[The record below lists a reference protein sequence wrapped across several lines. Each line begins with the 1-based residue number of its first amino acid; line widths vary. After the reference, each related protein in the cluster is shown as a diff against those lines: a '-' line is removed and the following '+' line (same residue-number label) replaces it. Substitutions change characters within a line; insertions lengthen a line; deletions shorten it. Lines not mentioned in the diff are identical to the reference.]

1 MDDKNSGADPGQF
14 LYSLDERPPLNRT
27 VAYSLQWLAFC
38 LANSAVVPIVVGNAL
53 GLDQP
58 GIAALAQ
65 RTFFF
70 QALASLLQVLL
81 GHRLPIIE
89 GSSGMWW
96 GIFITLAAL
105 APGLGKP
112 LAVLRTDLEMGV
124 MVAGAILVV
133 VGMTGL
139 VGRAL
144 KLFTPAV
151 TGSVLVLLGLQLSGT
166 FVRGMLGIGHDGTVD
181 VKAAAVSVFV
191 VALVIVISLKGRGFV
206 RSIAVLIGAGLG
218 WIVAALAGLTG
229 GVGWTHTATVALP
242 ELFAWGPPTFDAGII
257 LTSVLTGLLVLSNLV
272 ASILAMERV
281 LGNNCS
287 PQRRTYDRGV
297 TFTGISD
304 LLAGLGATVGFV
316 PYSAG
321 AGLVSL
327 TRVASRLPFIL
338 FAVVLLLLGLLPPVG
353 AFLASI
359 PEPVGYSVL
368 LASFCQMLGI
378 GFKDYAH
385 LKFEGRDYFVV
396 GLPILVGSGLMSL
409 PPGVF
414 AGIPAMARYVLGNG
428 FIAGMLL
435 CLLLEHVL
443 MPLRAEKNLTGEC
456 GEEVNDRK

>member
-1 MDDKNSGADPGQF
+1 
-14 LYSLDERPPLNRT
+14 
-27 VAYSLQWLAFC
+27 
-38 LANSAVVPIVVGNAL
+38 
-53 GLDQP
+53 
-58 GIAALAQ
+58 
-65 RTFFF
+65 
-70 QALASLLQVLL
+70 
-81 GHRLPIIE
+81 
-89 GSSGMWW
+89 
-96 GIFITLAAL
+96 
-105 APGLGKP
+105 
-112 LAVLRTDLEMGV
+112 
-124 MVAGAILVV
+124 
-133 VGMTGL
+133 
-139 VGRAL
+139 
-144 KLFTPAV
+144 
-151 TGSVLVLLGLQLSGT
+151 
-166 FVRGMLGIGHDGTVD
+166 
-181 VKAAAVSVFV
+181 
-191 VALVIVISLKGRGFV
+191 
-206 RSIAVLIGAGLG
+206 
-218 WIVAALAGLTG
+218 
-229 GVGWTHTATVALP
+229 
-242 ELFAWGPPTFDAGII
+242 
-257 LTSVLTGLLVLSNLV
+257 
-272 ASILAMERV
+272 MERV
-281 LGNNCS
+281 LGNNCV

-297 TFTGISD
+297 AFTGISD

-338 FAVVLLLLGLLPPVG
+338 FAMVMLLLGLLPPVG

-378 GFKDYAH
+378 GFKDYAR

-456 GEEVNDRK
+456 REEANDRK

>member
-1 MDDKNSGADPGQF
+1 MDAKNSGADPGQF
-14 LYSLDERPPLNRT
+14 LYSLEERPPFNRT
-27 VAYSLQWLAFC
+27 IAYSLQWLAFG
-38 LANSAVVPIVVGNAL
+38 LANSAVVPVVVGNAL
-53 GLDQP
+53 GLDQS

-70 QALASLLQVLL
+70 QALASLLQVAL

-89 GSSGMWW
+89 GPSGMWW

-112 LAVLRTDLEMGV
+112 LAVLRTDLELGV

-166 FVRGMLGIGHDGTVD
+166 FVQGMLGLGHGGTVD
-181 VKAAAVSVFV
+181 VKSAAVSVFV
-191 VALVIVISLKGRGFV
+191 VTLVIVISLKGRGFV

-218 WIVAALAGLTG
+218 WIVAALAGMTG
-229 GVGWTHTATVALP
+229 DAGWTSTAAVALP

-281 LGNNCS
+281 LGNNCL

-304 LLAGLGATVGFV
+304 IMAGLGATIGFV

-338 FAVVLLLLGLLPPVG
+338 FSAAMLVLGLLPPVG

-378 GFKDYAH
+378 GLKDYAR
-385 LKFEGRDYFVV
+385 LNFEGRDYFVV
-396 GLPILVGSGLMSL
+396 GLPILVGTGLMSL
-409 PPGVF
+409 SPGVF
-414 AGIPAMARYVLGNG
+414 AGIPAIARYVLGNG

-443 MPLRAEKNLTGEC
+443 MPVRVERDLPAGCQDKG
-456 GEEVNDRK
+456 KS

>member
-1 MDDKNSGADPGQF
+1 LNDFLQEKSMDDKNSGADPGQF

-89 GSSGMWW
+89 GPSGMWW

-151 TGSVLVLLGLQLSGT
+151 TGSVLVLLGLQLSAPSSG
-166 FVRGMLGIGHDGTVD
+166 GYLG
-181 VKAAAVSVFV
+181 
-191 VALVIVISLKGRGFV
+191 
-206 RSIAVLIGAGLG
+206 
-218 WIVAALAGLTG
+218 
-229 GVGWTHTATVALP
+229 
-242 ELFAWGPPTFDAGII
+242 
-257 LTSVLTGLLVLSNLV
+257 
-272 ASILAMERV
+272 
-281 LGNNCS
+281 
-287 PQRRTYDRGV
+287 
-297 TFTGISD
+297 
-304 LLAGLGATVGFV
+304 
-316 PYSAG
+316 
-321 AGLVSL
+321 
-327 TRVASRLPFIL
+327 
-338 FAVVLLLLGLLPPVG
+338 
-353 AFLASI
+353 
-359 PEPVGYSVL
+359 
-368 LASFCQMLGI
+368 
-378 GFKDYAH
+378 
-385 LKFEGRDYFVV
+385 
-396 GLPILVGSGLMSL
+396 
-409 PPGVF
+409 
-414 AGIPAMARYVLGNG
+414 
-428 FIAGMLL
+428 
-435 CLLLEHVL
+435 
-443 MPLRAEKNLTGEC
+443 
-456 GEEVNDRK
+456 